1 MSLPKFAFK
10 RNYIYITIAVAFLAS
25 LPLWVGGFLRDAL
38 ILFFLYLAA
47 AEVWGFMA
55 QHAGMVS
62 LGQQIFIGIGGYM
75 TAALCMREGLPLWV
89 SVIVAALIGS
99 GVAAALSFPL
109 LRLRG
114 IYFSIGSFLAAEVI
128 KLIFNSWEYVGAG
141 KGLIFTA
148 AYGISTIE
156 IYYPAMIIALISMS
170 SVFYLY
176 HSKLGF
182 GLRSIG
188 ADEDAAASLGVNT
201 FRCKALLFIFS
212 GFITSLVGAIN
223 AIHHTYLHP
232 TSAFDILWTVNFLFI
247 AVIGGLGTIIGP
259 VIGSIIFVT
268 LTYLFAMY
276 IGISLLL
283 QGLVALAILLM
294 VPEGIWG
301 FIAKRLRSRI
311 KLREP
316 L

>member
-1 MSLPKFAFK
+1 MSLPKFEFK
-10 RNYIYITIAVAFLAS
+10 RNYIYIIVVIAILAS
-25 LPLWVGGFLRDAL
+25 LPMWVGGFLRDAL

-55 QHAGMVS
+55 KHAGMVS

-75 TAALCMREGLPLWV
+75 TAVLCMYEGLPLWA
-89 SVIVAALIGS
+89 SVIVASLIGS
-99 GVAAALSFPL
+99 GLAAALSFPL

-141 KGLIFTA
+141 KGLIFVG
-148 AYGISTIE
+148 AYGIPTTV
-156 IYYPAMIIALISMS
+156 IYYPAMVIGLASMFLIY
-170 SVFYLY
+170 YLY

-188 ADEDAAASLGVNT
+188 ADEDAAASLGVDT
-201 FRCKALLFIFS
+201 FRCKALLFVFS

-232 TSAFDILWTVNFLFI
+232 TSAFNILWTVSFLFV
-247 AVIGGLGTIIGP
+247 AVLGGLGTIIGP
-259 VIGSIIFVT
+259 VIGSAIFT
-268 LTYLFAMY
+268 ALTYLFSMY
-276 IGISLLL
+276 IGLSLLL
-283 QGLVALAILLM
+283 EGLVVLAILLV
-294 VPEGIWG
+294 VPGGIWG
-301 FIAKRLRSRI
+301 SIAKKLRYKI
-311 KLREP
+311 KLKEP